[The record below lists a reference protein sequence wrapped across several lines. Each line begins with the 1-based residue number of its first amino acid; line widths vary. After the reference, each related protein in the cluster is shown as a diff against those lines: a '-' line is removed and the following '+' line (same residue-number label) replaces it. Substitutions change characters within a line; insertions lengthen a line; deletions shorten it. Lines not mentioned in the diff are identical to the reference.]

1 MLVLTNWLPL
11 RQRTLRHFAPG
22 APPKPAGVQVL
33 HHCLIMPGS
42 GGLHNCA
49 GQPIEDSFLQ
59 RGQPSA
65 GEFPHGRPEP
75 VAPADRQATAG
86 PWPAAVFLPATDFS
100 HFGHLLT
107 ETAAWLWPFLDAD
120 SNPLHWADPST
131 TVLVGPGSGAS
142 DATGPI
148 ARLLGLPP
156 GQVRCT
162 TSLEQPLVCRRVFLP
177 VPSMINRRWIAEH
190 HFSATRRIVEEWFQI
205 PADEME
211 RHQAMALDSSSSEK
225 VYLSRSRLPPE
236 LRRLQGEQ
244 GLEQRLL
251 ARGWRIIHP
260 ELLPVGDQL
269 RTLAGAR
276 VIAGEVGSAFHLL
289 MVFGRQMAA
298 KTIITLGV
306 HGVMRDPRTLTF
318 IEQLR
323 RQPVRFHHL
332 SCLGFSRRRHCPG
345 ISSGSAIVHDR
356 RLLASAERIAQRLQR
371 IAERPCN

>member
-1 MLVLTNWLPL
+1 
-11 RQRTLRHFAPG
+11 
-22 APPKPAGVQVL
+22 
-33 HHCLIMPGS
+33 
-42 GGLHNCA
+42 
-49 GQPIEDSFLQ
+49 
-59 RGQPSA
+59 
-65 GEFPHGRPEP
+65 
-75 VAPADRQATAG
+75 
-86 PWPAAVFLPATDFS
+86 
-100 HFGHLLT
+100 
-107 ETAAWLWPFLDAD
+107 
-120 SNPLHWADPST
+120 
-131 TVLVGPGSGAS
+131 
-142 DATGPI
+142 
-148 ARLLGLPP
+148 
-156 GQVRCT
+156 
-162 TSLEQPLVCRRVFLP
+162 
-177 VPSMINRRWIAEH
+177 MINRRWIAEH